1 MYFFIIHAKVS
12 SKLLIIKL
20 SKNIPESKDGI
31 PKSYRWDDIV
41 YVTVPDIVG
50 KTKKEAKVLLKDFNV
65 EFVGDGDKI
74 FTSSPSSGMKVKM
87 GSTIKVLLN

>member
-41 YVTVPDIVG
+41 YVTVHPIIE
-50 KTKKEAKVLLKDFNV
+50 KK
-65 EFVGDGDKI
+65 
-74 FTSSPSSGMKVKM
+74 
-87 GSTIKVLLN
+87 

>member
-1 MYFFIIHAKVS
+1 MEYLNHI
-12 SKLLIIKL
+12 
-20 SKNIPESKDGI
+20 D
-31 PKSYRWDDIV
+31 
-41 YVTVPDIVG
+41 VTVPDIVG

-65 EFVGDGDKI
+65 EFVGDGDKV